1 MENNEENF
9 NRTTIN
15 RMLTMYDNMLESSV
29 QSYVQL
35 NNNIRTLESG
45 LREILEYQIHYSR
58 NSNTNRSR
66 NFNNNEHINPRNS
79 LPESLI
85 REMSNYNNSINNRP
99 SNNRPLNNRPL
110 NNRTNFGPLNNS
122 YRSYTRPSNRTTPTT
137 GSSTQ
142 TRLTELDANSNDL
155 LRAFFPNTFTN
166 EDFNNLTPVV
176 VRPSASQIE
185 RVSETIPLSIAN
197 SSNDNMCPITQRE
210 FIESDIIIRLRGCG
224 HCFLQQAINS
234 WFTRSVLCPVCRYD
248 IRNYTPINDISNN
261 QQDDVQDDDDNDVQE
276 DDDVQDDDDI
286 DVQEDDDVQDESS
299 EEQSSATT
307 SESPAMNELINVI
320 SSQLSQTLNNQLS
333 SVSDLSLN
341 DLDNRGLNL
350 EYSFETPAGGFTI
363 SSASA
368 SSIGEMLRN
377 FNQPPNRQQ

>member
-9 NRTTIN
+9 NRTIIN

-58 NSNTNRSR
+58 NYNTNRSR
-66 NFNNNEHINPRNS
+66 NFNNEYINPRNP

-85 REMSNYNNSINNRP
+85 REMSNYNNNINNINNT

-110 NNRTNFGPLNNS
+110 NNRPLNNS
-122 YRSYTRPSNRTTPTT
+122 YRSYTRPSSRTTPTT
-137 GSSTQ
+137 RSSTQ
-142 TRLTELDANSNDL
+142 TRLTGFDANANSNDL

-185 RVSETIPLSIAN
+185 RVSETIPFSIAN

-261 QQDDVQDDDDNDVQE
+261 QQDDVQDDDD
-276 DDDVQDDDDI
+276 DDVQDDDDD

-320 SSQLSQTLNNQLS
+320 SSQLSRTLNNQLS

-341 DLDNRGLNL
+341 DLDNRGLNV

>member
-1 MENNEENF
+1 MENNDENF

-66 NFNNNEHINPRNS
+66 NFNNNNNNNEYINSRNP

-99 SNNRPLNNRPL
+99 SNNRPLNNRSL

-176 VRPSASQIE
+176 VRPSASQM
-185 RVSETIPLSIAN
+185 SCL
-197 SSNDNMCPITQRE
+197 
-210 FIESDIIIRLRGCG
+210 
-224 HCFLQQAINS
+224 
-234 WFTRSVLCPVCRYD
+234 
-248 IRNYTPINDISNN
+248 
-261 QQDDVQDDDDNDVQE
+261 
-276 DDDVQDDDDI
+276 
-286 DVQEDDDVQDESS
+286 
-299 EEQSSATT
+299 
-307 SESPAMNELINVI
+307 
-320 SSQLSQTLNNQLS
+320 
-333 SVSDLSLN
+333 
-341 DLDNRGLNL
+341 
-350 EYSFETPAGGFTI
+350 
-363 SSASA
+363 
-368 SSIGEMLRN
+368 
-377 FNQPPNRQQ
+377 